1 MIKTYIISTCDPEK
15 IWELSRNAVS
25 DKDYYQKV
33 VNYLINKSHLG
44 QAQNKANSEIE
55 EHVTELM
62 LSSSLLK
69 QQEYESHTR
78 YFISIRSH
86 LKNLTGVEALEY
98 ISQIKRNR
106 ASQL

>member
-1 MIKTYIISTCDPEK
+1 MIKTYIISTRDPEK

-69 QQEYESHTR
+69 QQEYESHTQVFHQ
-78 YFISIRSH
+78 YKVPSKKFDRSRGFGIYQS
-86 LKNLTGVEALEY
+86 NQEE
-98 ISQIKRNR
+98 
-106 ASQL
+106 